1 MEDLTGKQLGPYRI
15 VGPLGQGG
23 MATVFRAFHP
33 PTDRY
38 VALKVLPR
46 EYSSDPSFLKRFHHE
61 ARILASLQ
69 HPHILAVHD
78 FGEAEGYTFIVMPL
92 VETGT
97 LSDLLQGRPLTLE
110 QIRTVITQIGSAL
123 DYAHKRGLL
132 HRDVKPS
139 NVLIDESGNCLL
151 SDFGLAKIVT
161 GSSTLTSMG
170 AILGTPAYMSPEQ
183 GQGLTLDARTDL
195 YSLGVILY
203 EMSTGLRPFDAETPM
218 AVVVKHIHDALPPPR
233 LLNPKLPAAL
243 ETVILKA
250 LAKQPEDRYASVVDF
265 IQALQTALSDFIRP
279 GKSFDTAF
287 PPAEQPQTLP
297 GAEISTG
304 KITAAATKVTTSP
317 STSHAARKKI
327 LWITGSGL
335 ILLLGVA
342 GILVAILSDRSTKAS
357 PATSASGPAL
367 TSPSGSCP
375 ETIQLGLRA
384 FCEISAVGEINLYK
398 LPAEKDEWFY
408 FLIFRLSDEQT
419 IHSYQVNVL
428 DPDAREVIPGI
439 YTSNSEI
446 EQVFSAPASGIYSL
460 SINDADLK
468 STSHYLLYVQKLGNP
483 SGTASLQVG
492 EQRVVTASEG
502 LQLDPFS
509 FDAQAGQEVA
519 IDLSMIPPDS
529 DYSARA
535 VVYSPEGKLETEGG
549 SHGGLEVR
557 FTASTKGTYFMLVHE
572 FDYTYTGKYSVL
584 RLK

>member
-1 MEDLTGKQLGPYRI
+1 
-15 VGPLGQGG
+15 
-23 MATVFRAFHP
+23 
-33 PTDRY
+33 
-38 VALKVLPR
+38 
-46 EYSSDPSFLKRFHHE
+46 
-61 ARILASLQ
+61 
-69 HPHILAVHD
+69 
-78 FGEAEGYTFIVMPL
+78 
-92 VETGT
+92 
-97 LSDLLQGRPLTLE
+97 
-110 QIRTVITQIGSAL
+110 
-123 DYAHKRGLL
+123 
-132 HRDVKPS
+132 
-139 NVLIDESGNCLL
+139 
-151 SDFGLAKIVT
+151 
-161 GSSTLTSMG
+161 
-170 AILGTPAYMSPEQ
+170 
-183 GQGLTLDARTDL
+183 
-195 YSLGVILY
+195 
-203 EMSTGLRPFDAETPM
+203 
-218 AVVVKHIHDALPPPR
+218 
-233 LLNPKLPAAL
+233 
-243 ETVILKA
+243 
-250 LAKQPEDRYASVVDF
+250 
-265 IQALQTALSDFIRP
+265 
-279 GKSFDTAF
+279 
-287 PPAEQPQTLP
+287 
-297 GAEISTG
+297 
-304 KITAAATKVTTSP
+304 
-317 STSHAARKKI
+317 
-327 LWITGSGL
+327 
-335 ILLLGVA
+335 
-342 GILVAILSDRSTKAS
+342 
-357 PATSASGPAL
+357 
-367 TSPSGSCP
+367 
-375 ETIQLGLRA
+375 
-384 FCEISAVGEINLYK
+384 VGEINLYK